1 MELHLAFNLKLQWS
15 MLWTMQIEEKCGH
28 TESHPC
34 QTPNAGVKVYLCC
47 RLSSSCSFFCSAFH
61 CFVAFSSFSLSVFS
75 CFSSSLEPQTTQ
87 INSCCYRCNNVVGS
101 DYSFIR
107 LLHLEVV
114 FCFLTEHSQAVRHS
128 LSTWQ
133 QLFKCHFLLLQLARA
148 FPQLRN
154 LLPFISERSP
164 GDHCLCCHGKRQ
176 TLSECGLD
184 FLIQ

>member
-1 MELHLAFNLKLQWS
+1 MDTLNHIHVKHQMQEWKCTYAAVSLHRVVFSVQLSTVLSLSLVFLFQSSAVSVHHWNHRQ
-15 MLWTMQIEEKCGH
+15 H
-28 TESHPC
+28 
-34 QTPNAGVKVYLCC
+34 
-47 RLSSSCSFFCSAFH
+47 RLSI
-61 CFVAFSSFSLSVFS
+61 
-75 CFSSSLEPQTTQ
+75 EN
-87 INSCCYRCNNVVGS
+87 NSCCYGCNNVVGS

-114 FCFLTEHSQAVRHS
+114 FCFLTEQSQAARHS

-133 QLFKCHFLLLQLARA
+133 QLFKCHFLLLQLAQA